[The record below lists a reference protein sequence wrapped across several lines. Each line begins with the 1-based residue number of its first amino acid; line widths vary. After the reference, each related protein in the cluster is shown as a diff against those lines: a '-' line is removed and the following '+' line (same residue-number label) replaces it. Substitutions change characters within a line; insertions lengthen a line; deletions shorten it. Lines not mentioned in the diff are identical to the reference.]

1 MEPLR
6 LVAEALPNL
15 RKEMLWYIACKKEMF
30 AEDDEF
36 RLVPGRRKLVDGK
49 YVSIQPEEEFV
60 IGDFA
65 YMEIAKPTPQ
75 VLQLLKQPQSSLRGT
90 ASPGSSQPQIRLAD
104 S

>member
-6 LVAEALPNL
+6 LVAEALPDL

-36 RLVPGRRKLVDGK
+36 RLLPGKRKLVEGK

-60 IGDFA
+60 VGDYA
-65 YMEIAKPTPQ
+65 YMDIVKPSLQ
-75 VLQLLKQPQSSLRGT
+75 ALQLLNHPQVCITSNG
-90 ASPGSSQPQIRLAD
+90 LAAP
-104 S
+104 